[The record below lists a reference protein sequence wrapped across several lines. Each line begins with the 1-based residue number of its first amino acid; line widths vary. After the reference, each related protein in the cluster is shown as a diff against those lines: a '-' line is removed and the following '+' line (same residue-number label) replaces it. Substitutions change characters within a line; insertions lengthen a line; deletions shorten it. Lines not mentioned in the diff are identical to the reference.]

1 MPRQI
6 LVCRV
11 TGNLGT
17 GTNFTRYRV
26 YQDLT
31 NRRYTFQNILIDRTR
46 GGQCRIVEDT
56 TWGRLHKMI
65 RVFSLETCWQDV
77 RYGVRMLRKNLGF
90 TAVAVLTI
98 ALGIGANTAIF
109 TLFDAI
115 LLESLPVREPS
126 QLVLFSDAVDEGTYT
141 NSSPV
146 SGQWGRFTEESYE
159 FLKSQSLAFESL
171 CAFRSGTDTV
181 SVHTPGQNEDAQ
193 VRRAVVHLVSGN
205 YFATLGVDTAFGRTL
220 SEDDNRVNSQPVAVV
235 SYGYWKQHLNSNRSA
250 VGQVTILNGLPV
262 TIVGVAPQEFFGE
275 RVRGA
280 PDFWLPFV
288 FQPQIQLRES
298 YLERTD
304 TYWVSL
310 MGRLHHGVSR
320 EQARMASTIALQ
332 QYLTSQAGTQLNPQ
346 RKQNIERTYIQ
357 LYNGGAGISGLRLQY
372 SRPLHVLL
380 GVVAMVLL
388 IACAN
393 VGNLLI
399 TRAVARR
406 AEISVRLTL
415 GANRGRLLR
424 QLLTEGLML
433 AALGAGVGLLIGYW
447 GIQGLVALTNLGNSP
462 MHPRLNPLVLTF
474 TAGLMLFAGILF
486 GLAPALQAL
495 KVDLITALKSGGHS
509 TTSQRKFAIAQGL
522 ILAQITISLILL
534 VGASLFSRSLLN
546 LEHQPLGF
554 DQDNVLLASINP
566 RIAGYKPT
574 EVAALYRKL
583 IERLN
588 VLPGVRVATIAR
600 FSPFSGHVSASNVNV
615 EGYSP
620 RQDESMS
627 VSDVLVGPAY
637 PRTLGIPLLLGREID
652 LRDTEGSAKVAM
664 VNEAFVRHY
673 FPAEN
678 PVGHR
683 FGYGEHSYEIVGVL
697 KDALF
702 EDAKT
707 KVRDMIFRAL
717 LQDQTQSAMTAELE
731 LRTVS
736 DPGAMMSQVR
746 HAVSQEDSRIPVTG
760 VQALRHQ
767 VEESFSEERLATR
780 LVSFFGGI
788 ALFLACIGL
797 YGVTA
802 QNVARR
808 TKEIGVR
815 MALGAGHSWHDS
827 AQYHFVAR
835 RGFSAWAPLVLCS
848 VARDFQPAFWAGA
861 WRHFFFPCRGR
872 DAQCCNGYGGVLA
885 RATSN

>member
-1 MPRQI
+1 
-6 LVCRV
+6 
-11 TGNLGT
+11 
-17 GTNFTRYRV
+17 
-26 YQDLT
+26 
-31 NRRYTFQNILIDRTR
+31 
-46 GGQCRIVEDT
+46 
-56 TWGRLHKMI
+56 MI
-65 RVFSLETCWQDV
+65 RVFSLETSWQDA
-77 RYGVRMLRKNLGF
+77 RYGVRILRRNLGF

-115 LLESLPVREPS
+115 LLESLPVREPA
-126 QLVLFSDAVDEGTYT
+126 QLVLFSEATDEGTYT
-141 NSSPV
+141 NSSPPV
-146 SGQWGRFTEESYE
+146 GQWGRFTAESYE
-159 FLKSQSLAFESL
+159 FLKSQSLPFESL
-171 CAFRSGTDTV
+171 CAFRSGTATV
-181 SVHTPGQNEDAQ
+181 SVHMPERKEDAQ

-205 YFATLGVDTAFGRTL
+205 YFATLGVDAAFGRTL
-220 SEDDNRVNSQPVAVV
+220 SDDDNRVNAQPVAVV
-235 SYGYWKQHLNSNRSA
+235 SYGYWKRHLNADRSA
-250 VGQVTILNGLPV
+250 VGQVTILNALPV
-262 TIVGVAPQEFFGE
+262 TIVGVAPAEFFGE

-288 FQPQIQLRES
+288 FQPQIELRES

-304 TYWVSL
+304 AYWLSL
-310 MGRLHHGVSR
+310 MGRLRHGVSR
-320 EQARMASTIALQ
+320 EQTRTGTTIALQ
-332 QYLTSQAGTQLNPQ
+332 RYLTSQAGTQLNPQ
-346 RKQNIERTYIQ
+346 RKQGIERTYIQ
-357 LYNGGAGISGLRLQY
+357 LYDGAAGISALRLQY

-380 GVVAMVLL
+380 AVVAMVLL

-406 AEISVRLTL
+406 AEISIRLTL

-424 QLLTEGLML
+424 QLLIEGLLL

-447 GIQGLVALTNLGNSP
+447 GTQGLVALTNLGNSP
-462 MHPRLNPLVLTF
+462 MHPRMNPLVLTF
-474 TAGLMLFAGILF
+474 TLGLTLFTGVFF
-486 GLAPALQAL
+486 GLAPALQAR
-495 KVDLITALKSGGHS
+495 KIDLITALKTGGVSATGH
-509 TTSQRKFAIAQGL
+509 RKFAITQVL

-554 DQDNVLLASINP
+554 DQNNVLLASINP

-583 IERLN
+583 LERVN

-600 FSPFSGHVSASNVNV
+600 FSPFSGHVSASNVGV

-637 PRTLGIPLLLGREID
+637 SSTVGIPLLLGREID

-673 FPAEN
+673 FPTEN
-678 PVGHR
+678 PIGRR
-683 FGYGEHSYEIVGVL
+683 FGYGDQSYEIVGVL
-697 KDALF
+697 KNALF

-731 LRTVS
+731 LRTIG
-736 DPGAMMSQVR
+736 DPGGITSQVR
-746 HAVSQEDSRIPVTG
+746 NAVSQEDSKIPVTG

-767 VEESFSEERLATR
+767 VEESFSEERLAAR
-780 LVSFFGGI
+780 LVSFFGAI
-788 ALFLACIGL
+788 ALFLACVGL

-815 MALGAGHSWHDS
+815 MALGAGRSDILGMILRNTTLLFGGGLLLGLPLSYAASRAISSQLFGLS
-827 AQYHFVAR
+827 AGDTSSFLVAVAMLAVVMALAAFLPAR
-835 RGFSAWAPLVLCS
+835 RAIS
-848 VARDFQPAFWAGA
+848 VDPMVAL
-861 WRHFFFPCRGR
+861 RHE
-872 DAQCCNGYGGVLA
+872 
-885 RATSN
+885 